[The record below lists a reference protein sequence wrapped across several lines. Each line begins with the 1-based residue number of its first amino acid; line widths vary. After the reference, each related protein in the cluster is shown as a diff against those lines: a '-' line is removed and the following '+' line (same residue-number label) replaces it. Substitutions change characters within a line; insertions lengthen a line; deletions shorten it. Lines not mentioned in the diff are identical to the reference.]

1 MLSIED
7 LRKELHAV
15 LEISELSG
23 SQDREGLKSF
33 LVDDNLAY
41 ALAMA
46 GEKVKSSPFIVYG
59 SQTIR
64 VLTTTYCLIT
74 Y

>member
-15 LEISELSG
+15 LKISKLSG
-23 SQDREGLKSF
+23 SRDREGFKSF

-46 GEKVKSSPFIVYG
+46 ERK
-59 SQTIR
+59 
-64 VLTTTYCLIT
+64 
-74 Y
+74 